1 VYTSLSL
8 VALLK
13 FGTGLE
19 ASILANVSHMKEG
32 WLPIVIDVVFLLIIM
47 MHLPIVLFVGKE
59 ALLIIVDEALRKSYS
74 VRPRPTIDDAYNLRG
89 KIKINSLQSSQTIS
103 FILTSYHYS
112 FLGLMYLISNF

>member
-1 VYTSLSL
+1 MYTSLSL